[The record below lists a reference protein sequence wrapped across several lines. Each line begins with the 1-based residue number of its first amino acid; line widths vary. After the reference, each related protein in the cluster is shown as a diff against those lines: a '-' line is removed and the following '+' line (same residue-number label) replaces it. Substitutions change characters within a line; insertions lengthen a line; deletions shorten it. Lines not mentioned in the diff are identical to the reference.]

1 MGDHHS
7 DWDLSGCCDE
17 RDVVV
22 AVAVAVAVVVIFGA
36 MIKRG
41 TKKESKTN
49 GWMILEKKK
58 KKVMMMTMMM
68 ILELM
73 MMMIMTLVV
82 GVASVANVA
91 VFVPRISDQAMAGEN
106 DEARTT
112 RAPLLLLLQ
121 QQPQPHA

>member
-58 KKVMMMTMMM
+58 KVMMMTMMM

-82 GVASVANVA
+82 GVASVANVD

-121 QQPQPHA
+121 QQPQPHS